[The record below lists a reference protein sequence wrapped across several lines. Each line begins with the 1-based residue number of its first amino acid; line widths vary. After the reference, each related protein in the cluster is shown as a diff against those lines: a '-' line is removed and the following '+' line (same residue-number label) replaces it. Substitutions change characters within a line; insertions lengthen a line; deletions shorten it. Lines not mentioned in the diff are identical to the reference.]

1 MNRVFLIIIFLFTSS
16 LAYTNDGVF
25 RAEGNHLIPI
35 QETDIKIKREILTIK
50 KNGINYVDVSVYYEF
65 FNPTADKTITV
76 GFEAFAPSGDVDGTP
91 VNGQHPFMRDF
102 TVELNNTILAYKIAY
117 VRDSSSYKNGKIK
130 SLELNNLIK
139 EIDENDPEFYYVY
152 HFTANFKKG
161 INIIKH
167 TYRYELSGSVT
178 DLYSFS
184 YVLTS
189 AKRWAN
195 KQIDDFTL
203 ILDLGNDEA
212 VQLSLG
218 TDTIEYIDLTE
229 QQRQQIRFTGDGYL
243 ASVSNDSTDYWP
255 RGGFLENVFIRHGK
269 MIYNQK
275 NFKPPKSLRFVSFAP
290 HLYERNE
297 ESFKYFIPFSKSAWF
312 YFIENSY
319 HLNGEIESEV
329 FCKEIMKNIPLARKG
344 YEFKDEYF
352 NELFSKHT
360 NWYRP
365 KEKNK

>member
-203 ILDLGNDEA
+203 ILDMGEFENFFINKTFFNSSKDWILQGIGNY
-212 VQLSLG
+212 
-218 TDTIEYIDLTE
+218 TDFI
-229 QQRQQIRFTGDGYL
+229 
-243 ASVSNDSTDYWP
+243 SHSDSTAVIDALKVNIQK
-255 RGGFLENVFIRHGK
+255 GSLILEK
-269 MIYNQK
+269 K
-275 NFKPPKSLRFVSFAP
+275 NFKLAGDLYIVSPYEYTLEEANWKKLPFSLNQESLIKEPKNEFERKVLKNLPFARRGYIF
-290 HLYERNE
+290 LNE
-297 ESFKYFIPFSKSAWF
+297 ELNNYFKKMDWYIPNPNYQPIVK
-312 YFIENSY
+312 Y
-319 HLNGEIESEV
+319 LT
-329 FCKEIMKNIPLARKG
+329 
-344 YEFKDEYF
+344 D
-352 NELFSKHT
+352 
-360 NWYRP
+360 
-365 KEKNK
+365 KEKKWIERWQ

>member
-1 MNRVFLIIIFLFTSS
+1 MNRVFLIIFFLFTSY

-50 KNGINYVDVSVYYEF
+50 KNGIDYVDVSVYYEF
-65 FNPTADKTITV
+65 FNPSADKTITV

-139 EIDENDPEFYYVY
+139 EIVENDPDFYYVY

-203 ILDLGNDEA
+203 ILDMGEFENFFIKKTFFNSSKDWILQGIGNY
-212 VQLSLG
+212 
-218 TDTIEYIDLTE
+218 TDY
-229 QQRQQIRFTGDGYL
+229 
-243 ASVSNDSTDYWP
+243 VSHSDSTADIDALKVNIQK
-255 RGGFLENVFIRHGK
+255 GSLIFEK
-269 MIYNQK
+269 K
-275 NFKPPKSLRFVSFAP
+275 NFKLAGDLYVFSPFEFTLEEANWKKLPFSLNQESLIKEPKNEFERKVLKNLPFARRGYIF
-290 HLYERNE
+290 LNE
-297 ESFKYFIPFSKSAWF
+297 ELNNYFKKMDWYIPNPNYQPIVK
-312 YFIENSY
+312 Y
-319 HLNGEIESEV
+319 LT
-329 FCKEIMKNIPLARKG
+329 
-344 YEFKDEYF
+344 D
-352 NELFSKHT
+352 
-360 NWYRP
+360 
-365 KEKNK
+365 KEKKWIERWK